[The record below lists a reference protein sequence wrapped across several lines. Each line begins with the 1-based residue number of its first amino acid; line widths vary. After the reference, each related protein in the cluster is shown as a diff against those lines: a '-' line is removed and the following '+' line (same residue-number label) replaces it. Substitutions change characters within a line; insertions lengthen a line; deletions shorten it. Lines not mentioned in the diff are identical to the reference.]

1 MYSTSFT
8 ALSICQNCQCVVIY
22 LHPFFFTVS
31 ACLFCLS
38 ACHFVCLLVSLRHL
52 SFSLFNLPFHL
63 PVSQH
68 PPEWINHQVRQF
80 RGLGVKCGNN
90 IHSWLIHFTPS
101 RCRSPTLQ
109 AVCRVQCTIFTV
121 QPRYYAFKVT
131 VPYSFCSYGDNTTLE
146 SKYETLLICRL
157 CCSTSP
163 SCFSSWMCCPSLFE
177 NYQVRKPGK
186 GNQFK
191 L

>member
-8 ALSICQNCQCVVIY
+8 ALSTSQSCQCVVIY
-22 LHPFFFTVS
+22 LNPLRRFFFFTAS
-31 ACLFCLS
+31 ACLLCLS
-38 ACHFVCLLVSLRHL
+38 ACQYVCLLVSLRHL
-52 SFSLFNLPFHL
+52 SFSLFNL

-90 IHSWLIHFTPS
+90 IRSWLIHFTPS

-131 VPYSFCSYGDNTTLE
+131 VPYSLCSYSDNTTLE
-146 SKYETLLICRL
+146 SKSETFSQIIYPGLENWKHMCRILLICRL

-163 SCFSSWMCCPSLFE
+163 SCFS
-177 NYQVRKPGK
+177 N
-186 GNQFK
+186 
-191 L
+191 